1 MEKETVKTYD
11 DVLESIAV
19 FNKSLEKSKRFRD
32 QVRFF
37 QSWYYVPELDAVGP
51 SKFVRYK
58 GMTGF
63 DYIRTY
69 SALDGRVAEP
79 VLAKWFVRLEDNS
92 PEAVWVRQRVDQLLG
107 HYGKTVGNMA
117 KFSAPRGWSIE
128 KHVETTPPANVQDL
142 NQVDAADLVQ
152 DGIWHEFLTLSPED
166 QRDLADRINKYI
178 R

>member
-1 MEKETVKTYD
+1 MEKETVKTYE

-19 FNKSLEKSKRFRD
+19 FNKSLEKSKRFRE
-32 QVRFF
+32 QIRFF

-51 SKFVRYK
+51 SKFIRYK

-107 HYGKTVGNMA
+107 HYGKTIGSAA
-117 KFSAPRGWSIE
+117 KLSAPRGWSLD
-128 KHVETTPPANVQDL
+128 KQVTSAPPTSVPGSDQAGIANSVL
-142 NQVDAADLVQ
+142 
-152 DGIWHEFLTLSPED
+152 DGIWHAFINLSPED
-166 QRDLADRINKYI
+166 QRDLAARIIKYT

>member
-63 DYIRTY
+63 DYIRNY
-69 SALDGRVAEP
+69 SALDGRGAEP
-79 VLAKWFVRLEDNS
+79 VLAKWFVRL
-92 PEAVWVRQRVDQLLG
+92 
-107 HYGKTVGNMA
+107 
-117 KFSAPRGWSIE
+117 
-128 KHVETTPPANVQDL
+128 
-142 NQVDAADLVQ
+142 
-152 DGIWHEFLTLSPED
+152 
-166 QRDLADRINKYI
+166 
-178 R
+178 

>member
-117 KFSAPRGWSIE
+117 KFRMEYRKARGNNPTSKRSRSKPGRRGGSGAGWYLARI
-128 KHVETTPPANVQDL
+128 L
-142 NQVDAADLVQ
+142 NLISGRSKGFSRPD
-152 DGIWHEFLTLSPED
+152 
-166 QRDLADRINKYI
+166 
-178 R
+178 